1 MTATGG
7 PSKPRE
13 SWVPRVAARA
23 ERVLSIA
30 ARAWPDRAAGWVD
43 TSDSD
48 GDQGD
53 DRDEGGDDLDRAC
66 AFLGLAVDA
75 DHIAAAAATSGVVGG
90 ASVLV
95 IAVAAM
101 FVGGSWR
108 SPLTAVLVGCVPI
121 AAGWLVTAS
130 VQRAPVIAASAVR
143 TRAVADATTLV
154 SALALSLR
162 LNPVP
167 ERAVQFAAS
176 GGDGP
181 LHRSLR
187 EHGERAAICGGVDG
201 GLSAFAATWRR
212 WFPALDRSVAL
223 LIAAS
228 GADPDEDRPRLLT
241 RAVSTIEEDLRDR
254 SASFAGDLRGPVT
267 GLYAFGVLL
276 PLALVGTLPAAVA
289 SGVAVPPLA
298 FVVVY
303 DLLLPVGLAVAA
315 GRLLLRR
322 PIALPAPRIDAS
334 HPAVPERRAV
344 TLGGGA
350 AGAALAWLIAPLVI
364 GGWASPVL
372 AVGVGLGT
380 VLVAHLHP
388 RREVRRAINER
399 DRGLSDALAL
409 LGRRVADGEA
419 VERALPTV
427 ASSLGGPTGDA
438 LAAAAQRRSALGVTV
453 ETALAGEG
461 APFGPTRGAGGR
473 ATGAVTAIV
482 AAVAEGRPAGDALVS
497 HADRLAALADAERAA
512 RRELATVT
520 STLRDTAALFGPL
533 VGGAT
538 VALAGRLDGLA
549 GLDGAGGAGVEVSIA
564 SRGVTAPG
572 VGAAAGDTA
581 AAGTALSAS
590 LVGPVVGVY
599 VLTLAATLTA
609 LATGLERGV
618 DATLVGY
625 RVGLTLITASGAFV
639 AGHAAVAMIVG

>member
-1 MTATGG
+1 MTVTGG

-23 ERVLSIA
+23 ERALSIA

-66 AFLGLAVDA
+66 EFLGLAVDA

-90 ASVLV
+90 AGVLV

-108 SPLTAVLVGCVPI
+108 SPLTTVLVGCVPI
-121 AAGWLVTAS
+121 AAGWLVAAS

-143 TRAVADATTLV
+143 TRAVADATTVV

-167 ERAVQFAAS
+167 ERAVRFAAS

-322 PIALPAPRIDAS
+322 PIALPAPLGDSWVRRID
-334 HPAVPERRAV
+334 PRRRAD
-344 TLGGGA
+344 
-350 AGAALAWLIAPLVI
+350 
-364 GGWASPVL
+364 
-372 AVGVGLGT
+372 
-380 VLVAHLHP
+380 VAHCSARHRRLGEP
-388 RREVRRAINER
+388 RTRRRRWVR
-399 DRGLSDALAL
+399 
-409 LGRRVADGEA
+409 DGA
-419 VERALPTV
+419 RHALP
-427 ASSLGGPTGDA
+427 SPT
-438 LAAAAQRRSALGVTV
+438 
-453 ETALAGEG
+453 
-461 APFGPTRGAGGR
+461 
-473 ATGAVTAIV
+473 
-482 AAVAEGRPAGDALVS
+482 
-497 HADRLAALADAERAA
+497 
-512 RRELATVT
+512 
-520 STLRDTAALFGPL
+520 
-533 VGGAT
+533 
-538 VALAGRLDGLA
+538 
-549 GLDGAGGAGVEVSIA
+549 
-564 SRGVTAPG
+564 
-572 VGAAAGDTA
+572 
-581 AAGTALSAS
+581 
-590 LVGPVVGVY
+590 
-599 VLTLAATLTA
+599 
-609 LATGLERGV
+609 
-618 DATLVGY
+618 
-625 RVGLTLITASGAFV
+625 
-639 AGHAAVAMIVG
+639 